1 MTTIKKIVFSRT
13 IKPLSIQIGTKHFWA
28 TGFQIC
34 SYKGSSPFS
43 RGDNTEIAKIY
54 TRCLGK
60 FLMHVWGGGAPELL
74 FHHPSL
80 PRCMKSLV
88 HLVSWMYYLL
98 SCAYNVPS
106 RTWMYDFVTL
116 SSTYDRERRKNDLVC
131 RMYDLICRMCDLV
144 CRMDDLVSHAYVRCQ
159 SSILTKKWSNY
170 NAWNCENM
178 PINVEIKNKYLVTSQ

>member
-1 MTTIKKIVFSRT
+1 M
-13 IKPLSIQIGTKHFWA
+13 H
-28 TGFQIC
+28 
-34 SYKGSSPFS
+34 
-43 RGDNTEIAKIY
+43 D
-54 TRCLGK
+54 LGE
-60 FLMHVWGGGAPELL
+60 GAPELL
-74 FHHPSL
+74 FHQPSL

-178 PINVEIKNKYLVTSQ
+178 PINVEIKNNKRSHLFSSPILNIWWQVNKNDIKLCITDTCTNANNKNNFNS